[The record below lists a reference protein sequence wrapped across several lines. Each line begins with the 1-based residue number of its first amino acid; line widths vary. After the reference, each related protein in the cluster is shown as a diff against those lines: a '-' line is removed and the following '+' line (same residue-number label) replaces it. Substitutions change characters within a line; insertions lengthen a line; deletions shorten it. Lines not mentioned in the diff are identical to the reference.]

1 MESRQSK
8 QSIGVT
14 ATRNAT
20 DDRIGVLRLRTLET
34 YRMEDGWYADSK
46 MWYKIRLTSS
56 SAWTK
61 MGNGTVDGDGIRDL
75 PIIRV

>member
-1 MESRQSK
+1 MESRQSN
-8 QSIGVT
+8 QSIGMT
-14 ATRNAT
+14 TTRNAT
-20 DDRIGVLRLRTLET
+20 DDRIGVLQLRTLET
-34 YRMEDGWYADSK
+34 YCREDGWYVDLK